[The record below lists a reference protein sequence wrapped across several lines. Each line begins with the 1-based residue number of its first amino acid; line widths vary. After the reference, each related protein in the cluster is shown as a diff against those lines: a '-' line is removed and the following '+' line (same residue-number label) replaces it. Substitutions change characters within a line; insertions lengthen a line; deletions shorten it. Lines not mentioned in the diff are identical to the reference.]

1 MAEETNNTEVVEN
14 GTVDTPEATTEES
27 KTFTQQ
33 ELDDIVEARVAR
45 AVKKAQKDAEE
56 QIQKAQSEGERLAK
70 LSKDERLKEEQAKRL
85 SELEKREHDLA
96 MKELSIE
103 ARSLLSE
110 EGLPVEFLDIVM
122 ADTAESVKDNISN
135 LRTVFDQAV
144 EKRVDE
150 RLTQSK
156 VRTGSTAGAMSK
168 QDIMAISDTS
178 ERQRLISENIH
189 LFKKG

>member
-70 LSKDERLKEEQAKRL
+70 LSKDERLREEQAKRL

-122 ADTAESVKDNISN
+122 ADTAESVKNNISN
-135 LRTVFDQAV
+135 LRIVFDQAV

-178 ERQRLISENIH
+178 ERQRLISENMH

>member
-70 LSKDERLKEEQAKRL
+70 LSKDERLREEQAKRL

-122 ADTAESVKDNISN
+122 ADTAESVKNNISN

-168 QDIMAISDTS
+168 QDIMAISDTA
-178 ERQRLISENIH
+178 ERQRLISENMH

>member
-14 GTVDTPEATTEES
+14 GTVDTPETTTEES
-27 KTFTQQ
+27 KTFTQK

-45 AVKKAQKDAEE
+45 AVKKAQKYAEE

-70 LSKDERLKEEQAKRL
+70 LSKDERNKEEQAKRL

-96 MKELSIE
+96 MKELRIE

-110 EGLPVEFLDIVM
+110 EGLPAEFLDIVM

-135 LRTVFDQAV
+135 LRTVFDEAV

-150 RLTQSK
+150 RLTQSRVK
-156 VRTGSTAGAMSK
+156 TGSTAGAMSK
-168 QDIMAISDTS
+168 QDIMAISDTN
-178 ERQRLISENIH
+178 ERQRLIAENMH

>member
-178 ERQRLISENIH
+178 ERQRLSLIH
-189 LFKKG
+189 I

>member
-14 GTVDTPEATTEES
+14 GTVDTPETTTEES

-70 LSKDERLKEEQAKRL
+70 LSKDERNKEEQAKRL

-110 EGLPVEFLDIVM
+110 EGLPAEFLNIVM

-135 LRTVFDQAV
+135 LRTVFDEAV

-150 RLTQSK
+150 RLTQSRVK
-156 VRTGSTAGAMSK
+156 TGSTAGAMSK
-168 QDIMAISDTS
+168 QDIMAISDTN
-178 ERQRLISENIH
+178 ERQRLIAENMH

>member
-70 LSKDERLKEEQAKRL
+70 LSKDERLKEEQNKRL

-110 EGLPVEFLDIVM
+110 EGLPAEFLGIVM

-135 LRTVFDQAV
+135 LRTVFDRAV

-168 QDIMAISDTS
+168 QDIMAISDTA
-178 ERQRLISENIH
+178 ERQRLISENMH

>member
-70 LSKDERLKEEQAKRL
+70 LSKDERLREEQAKRL

-110 EGLPVEFLDIVM
+110 EGLPIEFLDIVM

>member
-14 GTVDTPEATTEES
+14 GTVDTPETTTEES

-70 LSKDERLKEEQAKRL
+70 LSKDERDKEEQAKRL

-110 EGLPVEFLDIVM
+110 EGLPVEFLGIVM

-168 QDIMAISDTS
+168 QDIMAISDTA
-178 ERQRLISENIH
+178 ERQRLISENMH

>member
-14 GTVDTPEATTEES
+14 GTVDTPETTTEES

-122 ADTAESVKDNISN
+122 ADTAESVKNNISN

>member
-14 GTVDTPEATTEES
+14 GTVDTQETTTEES

-122 ADTAESVKDNISN
+122 ADTAESVKNNISN

-178 ERQRLISENIH
+178 ERQRLISENMH

>member
-122 ADTAESVKDNISN
+122 ADTAESVKNNISN

>member
-178 ERQRLISENIH
+178 ERQRLISENMH

>member
-70 LSKDERLKEEQAKRL
+70 LSKDERLREEQAKRL

-122 ADTAESVKDNISN
+122 ADTAESVKNNISN

-178 ERQRLISENIH
+178 ERQRLISENMH

>member
-122 ADTAESVKDNISN
+122 ADTAESVKNNISN

-156 VRTGSTAGAMSK
+156 VRTGSTAGSMSK

>member
-14 GTVDTPEATTEES
+14 GTVDTPEATTEEN

-33 ELDDIVEARVAR
+33 ELDDIVESRVAR

-70 LSKDERLKEEQAKRL
+70 LSKDERNKEEQAKRL

-168 QDIMAISDTS
+168 QDIMAISDTA
-178 ERQRLISENIH
+178 ERQRLISENMH